1 MKIFGC
7 GCSLV
12 AGLMLVCTAAVADPE
27 GHGPDAWQIVDVE
40 EFDALP
46 ARMGPG
52 EDYMVVADF
61 MAGERGL
68 KQVTCVPYVPT
79 ALYFEMSEDERDSLP
94 ERWCLMRSA
103 DFSAGGW
110 IPARFAREDGGF
122 SGGDDAKDALPM
134 RNSENMIPYAT
145 RLVERLYALHMD
157 RLYGSDE
164 GAPLPL
170 LDAEKRPEFFNTFF
184 IQELEEQGPP
194 GFDPLLNA
202 QDFDGEIVK
211 IEPDP
216 ERPMLRGAIFI
227 NVHFVNFGQEQ
238 QAVVTLRVDSER
250 RGKPVRIISIAHG
263 DEVFTGGKNY

>member
-1 MKIFGC
+1 MRALPMKIFGC

-103 DFSAGGW
+103 DFSARGW
-110 IPARFAREDGGF
+110 IPALLAREDGGF
-122 SGGDDAKDALPM
+122 CGGVDVSAGMHMHITETVILYS
-134 RNSENMIPYAT
+134 NL
-145 RLVERLYALHMD
+145 LVA
-157 RLYGSDE
+157 
-164 GAPLPL
+164 
-170 LDAEKRPEFFNTFF
+170 
-184 IQELEEQGPP
+184 
-194 GFDPLLNA
+194 
-202 QDFDGEIVK
+202 
-211 IEPDP
+211 
-216 ERPMLRGAIFI
+216 
-227 NVHFVNFGQEQ
+227 
-238 QAVVTLRVDSER
+238 
-250 RGKPVRIISIAHG
+250 
-263 DEVFTGGKNY
+263 

>member
-79 ALYFEMSEDERDSLP
+79 ALYFEMSEDERDGLP

-122 SGGDDAKDALPM
+122 SGGDDAEDALPM
-134 RNSENMIPYAT
+134 RSSENMIPYAT
-145 RLVERLYALHMD
+145 RLVERLYGQHLSAARGKAPGPLHD
-157 RLYGSDE
+157 AAARLQ
-164 GAPLPL
+164 
-170 LDAEKRPEFFNTFF
+170 FFDTGV
-184 IQELEEQGPP
+184 IKVLEEKPLQY
-194 GFDPLLNA
+194 DPLFGA
-202 QDFDGEIVK
+202 QDFEGEVVK
-211 IEPDP
+211 IEPDADQ
-216 ERPMLRGAIFI
+216 PMLRGTIFI
-227 NVHFVNFGQEQ
+227 NVDFINFGRKQR
-238 QAVVTLRVDSER
+238 ATHALRVDTQR
-250 RGKPVRIISIAHG
+250 RGKPLRIINIQHE
-263 DEVFTGGKNY
+263 DDLFPEY